1 MQLLRLCQLPL
12 RDPQHAKGLQSHYQ
26 AKNDIPKVALNE
38 VEMISYPKI
47 QSI

>member
-1 MQLLRLCQLPL
+1 MQKDC
-12 RDPQHAKGLQSHYQ
+12 KVITK
-26 AKNDIPKVALNE
+26 AKNDIPKVALDE